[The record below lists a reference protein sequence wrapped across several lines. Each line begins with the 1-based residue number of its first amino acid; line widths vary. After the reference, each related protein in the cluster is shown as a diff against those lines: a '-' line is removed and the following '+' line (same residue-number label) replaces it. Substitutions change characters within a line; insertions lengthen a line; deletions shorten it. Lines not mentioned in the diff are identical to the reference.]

1 MSFTVSQGVP
11 MSLSRVTAFTVAG
24 MAQRR
29 PTSARSL
36 TRHRRPNHSFKAD
49 GFAAA

>member
-1 MSFTVSQGVP
+1 MSFTVSQDVP

-29 PTSARSL
+29 PTSARFL
-36 TRHRRPNHSFKAD
+36 KHHRRPNNSFKAD
-49 GFAAA
+49 GYAAA